1 MPRKNRPIL
10 APKPN
15 LQATS
20 CLSKRRY
27 ASKKQAQTAAD
38 KRMLLSQD
46 LELNIYAPI
55 YFTDPI
61 TLGYRKAPTF
71 DASCSVS

>member
-46 LELNIYAPI
+46 LELNIYHCNQC
-55 YFTDPI
+55 
-61 TLGYRKAPTF
+61 LGWHLTSKIE
-71 DASCSVS
+71 